1 MPEPVLAAA
10 LRVPH
15 IFTANLLVI
24 GLVRGLIIAVL
35 AMGIV
40 LVYRSSRVIN
50 FAVGNIGI
58 PCAALLAIMAGKGN
72 WPYWPSLILAVGLG
86 AVAGTVID
94 QDDFFDYN
102 VSKKFAL
109 RFSPGFYMTQFGG
122 QTQHNFRFSV
132 GPVFKIGG
140 DR

>member
-1 MPEPVLAAA
+1 MLDPVVAAA
-10 LRVPH
+10 LRMPH

-58 PCAALLAIMAGKGN
+58 PCAAL
-72 WPYWPSLILAVGLG
+72 
-86 AVAGTVID
+86 
-94 QDDFFDYN
+94 
-102 VSKKFAL
+102 
-109 RFSPGFYMTQFGG
+109 
-122 QTQHNFRFSV
+122 
-132 GPVFKIGG
+132 
-140 DR
+140 